1 MRVEADM
8 KFVGVQ
14 KEMSKNNK
22 PYYVIGLLQGFDSE
36 RIFTNE
42 ETYNRVYKYPS
53 FCDVHCTLNIRI
65 GQERSFV
72 SLEDIYQ
79 VGQDAGKTSG
89 KG

>member
-1 MRVEADM
+1 MTVQADM
-8 KFVGVQ
+8 KFVGCQ
-14 KEMSKNNK
+14 QETSKNNK

-36 RIFTNE
+36 RIFTSE
-42 ETYNRVYKYPS
+42 EMYNKVCKYPA

-72 SLEDIYQ
+72 NLEDIYQ